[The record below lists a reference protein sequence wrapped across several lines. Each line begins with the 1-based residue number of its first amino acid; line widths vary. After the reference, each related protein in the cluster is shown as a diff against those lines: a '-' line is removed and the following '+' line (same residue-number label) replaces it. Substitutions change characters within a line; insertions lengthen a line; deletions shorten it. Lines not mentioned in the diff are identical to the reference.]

1 MDTFVV
7 RVYRSGQDILSDD
20 DRLRGVVEEIS
31 TGFRVTF
38 HDTKELLSVLH
49 RRQREKPGVPPRGS
63 EASRAI
69 ARTLPD
75 ALSGGVHLHS
85 QPVSTEGGGH
95 EPGQRQT

>member
-31 TGFRVTF
+31 TGFRATF

-49 RRQREKPGVPPRGS
+49 RRQRDQPGVPPRGS

-75 ALSGGVHLHS
+75 ALSEVHLHS
-85 QPVSTEGGGH
+85 QPVTTEGGGH